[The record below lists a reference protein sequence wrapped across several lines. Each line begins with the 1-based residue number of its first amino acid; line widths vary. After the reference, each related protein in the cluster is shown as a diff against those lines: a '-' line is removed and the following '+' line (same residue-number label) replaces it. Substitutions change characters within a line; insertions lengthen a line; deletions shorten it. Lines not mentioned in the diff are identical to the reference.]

1 MDTAALNADRTEGA
15 AERHVDSALLVLRI
29 VLGIVFMVHGSQ
41 LVFGAFGGPGL
52 AGIAKQMGPI
62 GYLVAIGQFFGG
74 LGLVVGVLTRFSA
87 AAIGVIMLGAIGM
100 VHLKNGF
107 FMNWFGKQAGE
118 GYEYHLLVIAMC
130 VVLIITGPGRY
141 AVQAALPGALRKL

>member
-1 MDTAALNADRTEGA
+1 MSAAAINADRTEGA
-15 AERHVDSALLVLRI
+15 AERHVDSALLVLRG

-41 LVFGAFGGPGL
+41 LVFGALGGPG
-52 AGIAKQMGPI
+52 IANFAKMMGPV

-74 LGLVVGVLTRFSA
+74 LGILVGVLTRFSA

-107 FMNWFGKQAGE
+107 FMNWYSKQAGE
-118 GYEYHLLVIAMC
+118 GYEYHLLVLAMC
-130 VVLIITGPGRY
+130 VVLLITGPGRY
-141 AVQAALPGALRKL
+141 AVQAALPGVLRKL